1 MCIIIKLKHNVAGL
15 PVVTSI
21 QNILCSIRCVWT
33 VSPNTVSKIDRFIS
47 KSGGRCRKYLNTKHI
62 VNRK

>member
-21 QNILCSIRCVWT
+21 QNILCSTRRFSRCHAVKLT
-33 VSPNTVSKIDRFIS
+33 DLFR
-47 KSGGRCRKYLNTKHI
+47 I
-62 VNRK
+62 VVEG